1 MKSIN
6 VARRDT
12 NVINETLPLQIIT
25 VDRSPRACQFETIL
39 EEISVSFFTEELF
52 LWNAATKFLGE
63 VTPSKLTTVKK
74 EAFKCTLDTI
84 WEETINFAENFMCEA
99 STSCWESLSNPFCI
113 TSQKPARR

>member
-12 NVINETLPLQIIT
+12 NVINETLPLQIII

-39 EEISVSFFTEELF
+39 EEISVSFSTESF

-63 VTPSKLTTVKK
+63 VAPSKLTTVKK

-84 WEETINFAENFMCEA
+84 WEETINFAENFVCEA
-99 STSCWESLSNPFCI
+99 STSYWERLSNPFCI
-113 TSQKPARR
+113 TSQKPAR

>member
-39 EEISVSFFTEELF
+39 EEISVSFFTEEYSF

-63 VTPSKLTTVKK
+63 VAPSKLTTVKK
-74 EAFKCTLDTI
+74 EAFKSTLDTI
-84 WEETINFAENFMCEA
+84 WEETINFAENVCEA
-99 STSCWESLSNPFCI
+99 STSYWESLSNPFCI
-113 TSQKPARR
+113 TSQKPAR